1 MRRVGPLLLALAA
14 LLVAT
19 APPAHASGVS
29 GTSGGAW
36 RWPLEPAPEVL
47 ATFVAPA
54 GAYGPGH
61 RGADLSARVGQP
73 VLAAGAGV
81 VSFAGRVAGRG
92 VVSVRHPDGRRTTYE
107 PVRSGPA
114 RGTPV
119 RAGQPLGEVSAGPGH
134 CVPRTCLH
142 WGLIEDEVYRDPLS
156 LLRARPVRLLP
167 VWGPWVTTWP
177 GPSAATV
184 RPPRPMP
191 PARAPAAP
199 VPGRDRGP
207 LMAGAPR

>member
-81 VSFAGRVAGRG
+81 VAFAGRVAGRG
-92 VVSVRHPDGRRTTYE
+92 VVSVRHPGGRRTTYE
-107 PVRSGPA
+107 PVRSRP
-114 RGTPV
+114 
-119 RAGQPLGEVSAGPGH
+119 GPGH
-134 CVPRTCLH
+134 TGPR
-142 WGLIEDEVYRDPLS
+142 G
-156 LLRARPVRLLP
+156 
-167 VWGPWVTTWP
+167 
-177 GPSAATV
+177 SAAG
-184 RPPRPMP
+184 RG
-191 PARAPAAP
+191 RAPAP
-199 VPGRDRGP
+199 VTACRAR
-207 LMAGAPR
+207 ACTGA